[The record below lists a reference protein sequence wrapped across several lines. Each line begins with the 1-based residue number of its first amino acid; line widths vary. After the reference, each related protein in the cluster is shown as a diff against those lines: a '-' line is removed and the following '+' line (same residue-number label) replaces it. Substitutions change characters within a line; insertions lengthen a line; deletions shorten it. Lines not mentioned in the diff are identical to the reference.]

1 MINTTSALTADS
13 KRIIV
18 VEDDRDFRESL
29 VEYLV
34 LSGFDV
40 TGVESALE
48 FYQCISRQKYLLVI
62 LDIGLPDQNGLVI
75 AEYVRNNTDMRIIML
90 TAQSGLEKRI
100 SAFQSGADI
109 YLSKPVD
116 FTELSA
122 SLYSILGRVDKTI
135 SIPQEPKKNLPAFQQ
150 EAKPWILRSD
160 WTLYTPKGDEIKLT
174 SKEFD
179 LLQKLALAPETV
191 VTRKNLLST
200 LDYKDNELGNRS
212 LDALIHRLRCKKK
225 QYNYGIPVKT
235 SHSLGYSFS
244 APIVIA

>member
-1 MINTTSALTADS
+1 MINPASALITEN

-29 VEYLV
+29 VEYLG

-40 TGVESALE
+40 TGAESALE
-48 FYQCISRQKYLLVI
+48 FYQCISRQKYLLAI

-75 AEYVRNNTDMRIIML
+75 AEYVRNNTDMRIIIL
-90 TAQSGLEKRI
+90 TAQSALEKRI

-116 FTELSA
+116 FNELSA

-135 SIPQEPKKNLPAFQQ
+135 LIPQEPQKNIPTFEQ
-150 EAKPWILRSD
+150 ETKPWILRSD
-160 WTLYTPKGDEIKLT
+160 WTLCTPKGDEIKLT

-179 LLQKLALAPETV
+179 LLQKLALSPETV
-191 VTRKNLLST
+191 VTRKILLST
-200 LDYKDNELGNRS
+200 LDYNDNELGNRS

-225 QYNYGIPVKT
+225 QCNYGIPVKT
-235 SHSLGYSFS
+235 SHSLGYCFS
-244 APIVIA
+244 APIITL

>member
-1 MINTTSALTADS
+1 MAES

-29 VEYLV
+29 VEYLA

-48 FYQCISRQKYLLVI
+48 FYQSISSQQYLLVI

-90 TAQSGLEKRI
+90 TAQSSLESRV
-100 SAFQSGADI
+100 SAYQSGADI
-109 YLSKPVD
+109 YLCKPID
-116 FTELSA
+116 FSELSA
-122 SLYSILGRVDKTI
+122 SLYSILGRLDDSLSIQQKPKI
-135 SIPQEPKKNLPAFQQ
+135 SQVSIEQKPT
-150 EAKPWILRSD
+150 PWILRSD
-160 WTLYTPKGDEIKLT
+160 WILYTPKGDEIKLT

-179 LLQKLALAPETV
+179 LLQRLAISPNAV
-191 VTRKNLLST
+191 VTRGNLLSA
-200 LDYKDNELGNRS
+200 LDYDDNEHGNRS
-212 LDALIHRLRCKKK
+212 LDALIHRLRRKKN
-225 QYNYGIPVKT
+225 QLNYLIPVKT

-244 APIVIA
+244 APINII